1 MGKQDFVFIDGNL
14 ENDPWHKLKGY
25 LETGE
30 FAFFA
35 CTVMPGPQLKQ
46 AIGIT
51 KAIRKRFPQIIS
63 IWGGYFPSNHYRVC
77 MESGII
83 DYIIRGPGDYSF
95 PELIDCLQEGRT
107 EHLSEIGN
115 LVLPSSGGKL
125 VVTPMDP
132 VPDQDTLPELPYAFL
147 DQFYSLE
154 NYIVRTFIGNRTISF
169 HSSIGCPY
177 SCSFCGVASVYNS
190 TWKGKS
196 AEKMVDEIFYLK
208 ARYHVDAIE
217 FHDSN
222 FFCSHSRTLE
232 FCRLLEGHNIQWWAE
247 GRTDTMNHYSDEEL
261 RLIRKSGCCLVFM
274 GAETGN
280 DQMLPTIN
288 KGTTFTVKGT
298 YEIVTRFRKLDIIPE
313 LSFVLGFPDDN
324 PEKIMEHIRTDIQF
338 IRDLKKLNPATE
350 MIIYIF
356 SPVPSEGS
364 SLFDLLQKYGLKF
377 PSSLDEWLAP
387 EWEKFDL
394 RGGAGIPWLSKSIVR
409 YIRNFEVVMM
419 AAYPSISNS
428 HIGWFG
434 KRILNIPGKIRYRFK
449 WYRFPF
455 EVKALLK
462 LFSYQRP
469 EKEGFY
475 SE

>member
-1 MGKQDFVFIDGNL
+1 
-14 ENDPWHKLKGY
+14 
-25 LETGE
+25 
-30 FAFFA
+30 
-35 CTVMPGPQLKQ
+35 
-46 AIGIT
+46 
-51 KAIRKRFPQIIS
+51 
-63 IWGGYFPSNHYRVC
+63 
-77 MESGII
+77 
-83 DYIIRGPGDYSF
+83 
-95 PELIDCLQEGRT
+95 
-107 EHLSEIGN
+107 
-115 LVLPSSGGKL
+115 
-125 VVTPMDP
+125 
-132 VPDQDTLPELPYAFL
+132 
-147 DQFYSLE
+147 
-154 NYIVRTFIGNRTISF
+154 
-169 HSSIGCPY
+169 
-177 SCSFCGVASVYNS
+177 
-190 TWKGKS
+190 
-196 AEKMVDEIFYLK
+196 
-208 ARYHVDAIE
+208 
-217 FHDSN
+217 
-222 FFCSHSRTLE
+222 
-232 FCRLLEGHNIQWWAE
+232 
-247 GRTDTMNHYSDEEL
+247 MNHYSDEEL